1 MSEKKADN
9 LIDTI
14 LAVGR
19 LSLMII
25 GILGI
30 AFEAF
35 KDKGL
40 VSQVINKATSS
51 TTAMVISGVIIVALY
66 FINRWLS
73 TTDGNQT
80 QKGDLPMYVM
90 MALGAFF
97 LFRFVTG

>member
-9 LIDTI
+9 LLETL
-14 LAVGR
+14 LALGR

-35 KDKGL
+35 KENGL
-40 VSQVINKATSS
+40 VSIVLSKATAS
-51 TTAMVISGVIIVALY
+51 TTSMVVSGIIIVALY

-73 TTDGNQT
+73 VTDGNQT
-80 QKGDLPMYVM
+80 KKGDLPMYVM
-90 MALGAFF
+90 MAIGAFF
-97 LFRFVTG
+97 IFRFFS

>member
-9 LIDTI
+9 LIETL
-14 LAVGR
+14 LALGR

-35 KDKGL
+35 KENGL
-40 VSQVINKATSS
+40 VSIVLSKVTAS
-51 TTAMVISGVIIVALY
+51 TTSMIVSGIIIIGLY

-73 TTDGNQT
+73 VTDGNKT
-80 QKGDLPMYVM
+80 QKGDLPMYLM
-90 MALGAFF
+90 MAIGAFF
-97 LFRFVTG
+97 IFRFISQ